1 MAINI
6 YQVFTRLFR
15 NDFGINKP
23 FGSIDENGCSKFN
36 HFTPQ
41 ALRAIKDFG
50 VTHIWFTGVIRHATC
65 TDYSRFGLP
74 ANNPLIVKGRA
85 GSPYAITDYYD
96 VNPDLAVDPE
106 NRMSE
111 FDALLNR
118 CHDEGLKVIMDF
130 VPNHVARQYQSKN
143 LPTGCQNLGVNDDSR
158 RAFSPSNNFYY
169 IPNQHLA
176 IPSGINFPYTKEANP
191 YHESPAKAT
200 GNDAFTA
207 YPSINDWY
215 ETVKLNYGVDYM
227 NNRQKHFDPTPDAWH
242 KMLHIMQFWA
252 KKGVDGLRCDMAEMV
267 PVEFWQWA
275 IPMVKDVNNDMVFI
289 AEVYVPS
296 EYKNFLD
303 AGFDYLY
310 DKVGL
315 YDISRALIEEH
326 GSVREITHLWQRYE
340 GYSHKMLRFLEN
352 HDEQRIASQQFA
364 GNPWKAVPAMI
375 LAATLNAGPLMLYFG
390 QEIGEMAS
398 DSEGYSGFD
407 GRTTIFDYWKVT
419 EYQKWVSQ
427 GAFNTNQ
434 LSSDQVQ
441 LRNFYTKLNKLRLN
455 SKAINSGGFYDL
467 MWVNEHLIN
476 TNKIYAYLRHFQGEV
491 LLVILNFDYIN
502 SYDIKLRIPEDAI
515 QLSGLS
521 PSAKWKG
528 VDVFNPEIPI
538 DMLPWEA
545 QREGA
550 CIQLPPCS
558 GLVIVFNCCK
568 T

>member
-15 NDFGINKP
+15 NDNGINKP
-23 FGSIDENGCSKFN
+23 FGTIDENGCSKFN

-65 TDYSRFGLP
+65 TDYSGFGLP

-85 GSPYAITDYYD
+85 GSPYAIIDYYD
-96 VNPDLAVDPE
+96 VDPDLAVDPE
-106 NRMSE
+106 NRTIE
-111 FDALLNR
+111 FDALVKR
-118 CHDEGLKVIMDF
+118 CHDEGLKVIIDF

-143 LPTGCQNLGVNDDSR
+143 LPMGCQNLGVNDDSR
-158 RAFSPSNNFYY
+158 ISFSPSNNFYY

-191 YHESPAKAT
+191 YSESPAKAT

-227 NNRQKHFDPTPDAWH
+227 DNRQKHFDPTPDTWH

-275 IPMVKDVNNDMVFI
+275 IPKVKEVNNDMVFI

-315 YDISRALIEEH
+315 YDISRALIEGH
-326 GSVREITHLWQRYE
+326 GSVKEITNLWQRYE

-352 HDEQRIASQQFA
+352 HDEQRISSQQFA
-364 GNPWKAVPAMI
+364 GNPWRAVPAMV
-375 LAATLNAGPLMLYFG
+375 LAATLNTGPLMLYFG
-390 QEIGEMAS
+390 QEIGEKAS
-398 DSEGYSGFD
+398 ESEGYSGFD
-407 GRTTIFDYWKVT
+407 GRTTIFDYWKVA
-419 EYQKWVSQ
+419 EYQKWINQ
-427 GAFNTNQ
+427 GNFNVKQ
-434 LSSDQVQ
+434 LSNDQVQ
-441 LRNFYTKLNKLRLN
+441 LREFYTKLNKFRLN
-455 SKAINSGGFYDL
+455 SRAISEGGFYDL
-467 MWVNEHLIN
+467 MWVNEHLAS
-476 TNKIYAYLRHFQGEV
+476 TNKIYAYLRHFNGEV
-491 LLVILNFDYIN
+491 VLVVLNFDYTN
-502 SYDIKLRIPEDAI
+502 SYDVKLRIPEDAI

-521 PSAKWKG
+521 PTAKWKG

-538 DMLPWEA
+538 DMLPEEA
-545 QREGA
+545 QQEGA
-550 CIQLPPCS
+550 PIQLPPCS
-558 GLVIVFNCCK
+558 GMVIDFSCYK